1 MHYKESMCERWMGSR
16 KNKNYVIF
24 LLLFFFSYHLKECI
38 KYGNVILL
46 GLSEFDKK
54 HTYIYI
60 IQNRLFRPFRL
71 FFSVMRN
78 LNGRNMEKIFFWLNN
93 FYFRWNVWVFVV
105 STTWEVIKLGESK
118 KKNDLFFFSF

>member
-54 HTYIYI
+54 YTYIYI
-60 IQNRLFRPFRL
+60 YYSEQIIPPLPVVLFRNAEFERTEYGKKY
-71 FFSVMRN
+71 FF
-78 LNGRNMEKIFFWLNN
+78 G
-93 FYFRWNVWVFVV
+93 
-105 STTWEVIKLGESK
+105 
-118 KKNDLFFFSF
+118 

>member
-1 MHYKESMCERWMGSR
+1 MHYKESIYERWMGSR

-54 HTYIYI
+54 YTYIYI
-60 IQNRLFRPFRL
+60 IQNRLLRRPPVVLFRNAEFERTEYGKKY
-71 FFSVMRN
+71 FF
-78 LNGRNMEKIFFWLNN
+78 G
-93 FYFRWNVWVFVV
+93 
-105 STTWEVIKLGESK
+105 
-118 KKNDLFFFSF
+118 